1 MSKFICEKCQSSS
14 TCQLY
19 QVSQRDSLRPIKS
32 CYQFKKRKPT
42 NADRI
47 RAMSDEELAKIIEP
61 GVDCHNCPAKSTAC
75 EEHYEDEPPPEC
87 WELIARWLKQEEDEK

>member
-19 QVSQRDSLRPIKS
+19 QVSQRDSLSPIKS

-47 RAMSDEELAKIIEP
+47 RAMPDEVLAKFIENP
-61 GVDCHNCPAKSTAC
+61 YGNPWYRCN
-75 EEHYEDEPPPEC
+75 EC
-87 WELIARWLKQEEDEK
+87 KWESCAECCLEWLKQEATE